1 MPSPDD
7 IFYVIGFTRADIA
20 VGALRNLISLSLKS
34 LEQMTKLHQRV
45 GPLAIAAARGV
56 VVKEPIEVYFES
68 PLDAEPGRNFRKE
81 YGENY
86 ETVQFLKR
94 NSDEALQRVRDKSSQ
109 YDSDSQK
116 KRVAPTLRNNGSWL
130 DLFTRMRGNR
140 YWGLRTN
147 YESGK

>member
-7 IFYVIGFTRADIA
+7 IFYVIGFTRGDIA

-94 NSDEALQRVRDKSSQ
+94 NSDEALQRVRA
-109 YDSDSQK
+109 YTIHIYMHI
-116 KRVAPTLRNNGSWL
+116 RVCRL
-130 DLFTRMRGNR
+130 DECDALLLHYGN
-140 YWGLRTN
+140 
-147 YESGK
+147 